1 LFSILTK
8 GLVTKEALTE
18 LQSRKCERKRR
29 TTANPQFSSA
39 ALEAKRISKLEIA
52 ERKASKRRLLISGNG
67 DNSVA
72 NTKSTY
78 LSNGSNAKSIGIE
91 PHEISPG
98 IQSNK
103 TNLFLK
109 LLSLIL
115 FLCLI

>member
-1 LFSILTK
+1 M
-8 GLVTKEALTE
+8 TKEALTE

-52 ERKASKRRLLISGNG
+52 ERKASKRRLLITGNG
-67 DNSVA
+67 DSSVA

-98 IQSNK
+98 I
-103 TNLFLK
+103 
-109 LLSLIL
+109 
-115 FLCLI
+115 